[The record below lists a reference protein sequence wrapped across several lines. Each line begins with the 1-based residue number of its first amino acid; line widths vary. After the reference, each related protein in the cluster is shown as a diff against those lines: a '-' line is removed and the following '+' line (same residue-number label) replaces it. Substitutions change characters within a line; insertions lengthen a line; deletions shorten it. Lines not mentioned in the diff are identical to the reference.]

1 MSAANKNFLLNLWL
15 QKRVTATQIEAAY
28 TNGKITEE
36 ERDEILSTQQ

>member
-15 QKRVTATQIEAAY
+15 QKRITATQVETAY

-36 ERDEILSTQQ
+36 ERDEILNTPQ